1 MVCIIALIVFS
12 IMGIFSATHRQL
24 AKEAFDCVFRRV
36 TFRPCNTGFK
46 EKIRGRIVGKL
57 LKRSVALAKFSNKYF
72 EVFAWIFFL
81 LTVVSTIYTVK
92 GGYNF
97 YRYGSCNGLNQ
108 GGFCVLDPTGKNN
121 ATNSV
126 INESC
131 PIKQPTAKDL
141 TLSNVDLSLFPSKK
155 ADSKNN
161 LVFIGCYSCD
171 YTRKAYPVVKKL
183 LEKENVNY
191 TFIHFSLKDEN
202 ENFPLYVYAASKI
215 DQEKYWRLNDLIF
228 ETNKED
234 LQSQKKIEEM
244 VMNAGYDLQ
253 VIKDEAQKESTKQAV
268 QKQTE
273 EIRKTHIYGTPT
285 VFINGKPI
293 VGPKP
298 YRVYKLMLK

>member
-1 MVCIIALIVFS
+1 MACIIALIVFS
-12 IMGIFSATHRQL
+12 VMGLFSATHRQL

-57 LKRSVALAKFSNKYF
+57 LRRSVKLAKFSNKYF

-81 LTVVSTIYTVK
+81 LTVVSTGYTVK

-108 GGFCVLDPTGKNN
+108 GGFCAFDPTGKNN
-121 ATNSV
+121 TTSSV
-126 INESC
+126 TDGSC
-131 PIKQPTAKDL
+131 PNKQPTAEDL
-141 TLSNVDLSLFPSKK
+141 TLSSVDLGLFQSKK
-155 ADSKNN
+155 VDSENN

-183 LEKENVNY
+183 LEKKNVNY
-191 TFIHFSLKDEN
+191 TFIHFSVKDEN
-202 ENFPLYVYAASKI
+202 ENLPLYVYSASKI
-215 DQEKYWRLNDLIF
+215 DQNKYWRLNDLLF
-228 ETNKED
+228 EADKGD
-234 LQSQKKIEEM
+234 MQSQEKIEQIITK
-244 VMNAGYDLQ
+244 AGYDLQ
-253 VIKDEAQKESTKQAV
+253 AIKDEANKEATKQAV
-268 QKQTE
+268 QKQIE
-273 EIRKTHIYGTPT
+273 EVRKTHIYGTPT